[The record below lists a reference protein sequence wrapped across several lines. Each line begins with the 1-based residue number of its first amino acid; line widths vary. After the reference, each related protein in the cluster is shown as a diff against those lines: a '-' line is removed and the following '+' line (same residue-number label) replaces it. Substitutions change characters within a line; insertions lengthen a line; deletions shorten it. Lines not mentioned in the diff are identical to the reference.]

1 MIKVYCFL
9 ARKINYN
16 NKMSLKSQKDKDA
29 KSVTKYSACSH
40 TQNDSCSDD
49 ISYEQ
54 EFTLMGKV
62 TKQPTKNREACLAM
76 KIALSFPPKIRD

>member
-1 MIKVYCFL
+1 M
-9 ARKINYN
+9 INYN

-49 ISYEQ
+49 ISYE
-54 EFTLMGKV
+54 
-62 TKQPTKNREACLAM
+62 
-76 KIALSFPPKIRD
+76 